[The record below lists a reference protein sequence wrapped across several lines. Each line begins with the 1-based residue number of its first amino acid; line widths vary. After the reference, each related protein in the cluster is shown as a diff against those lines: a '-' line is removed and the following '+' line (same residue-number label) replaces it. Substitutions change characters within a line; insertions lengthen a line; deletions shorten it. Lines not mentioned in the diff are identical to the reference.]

1 MLDTI
6 RQYSRSTIIY
16 VLFGVI
22 IVVFVFTFNTGG
34 GGGQSCGSSG
44 EMALATVAG
53 DDIDNGTL
61 YMGMVL
67 SVEEPNPLDNSPDAF
82 QKKMAYER
90 FRFPQ
95 IVEEPRFHAFVDPAR
110 VSPLKFERVM
120 NDLVE
125 TYLVSGEARDMGLF
139 IDREALQARMYA
151 DRWKD
156 ESGRFQTDQFKSYVQ
171 FGLRASLV
179 RYEDFLEREM
189 MRERVIDAV
198 TAGVVADVEEVAF
211 YDDLVNKKANA
222 LFIEISPRLAAR
234 TVSIEQA
241 AIDEALAKRDADVKA
256 WYEGH
261 KQDFQRGTS
270 FQFIGVRLDYA
281 DGDATRTKARAEA
294 ARAEL
299 GELSE
304 AQQDARLAELAR
316 QLSSHEP
323 SKARGGLMAAPI
335 NEKALAEAPFGEPLL
350 ATLKVLSDGQL
361 GPVVEL
367 ADAAWIVKRV
377 SSQDE
382 GLMPY
387 EQAKVDA
394 ARRLLQQ
401 DKGDEAAEALA
412 KETAAWIKAHADARI
427 DQVAGFLETRLGES
441 VTTNETGAF
450 ARMSLY
456 QIGRDAKMTGGIP
469 RIGRAPEIMKQV
481 FALTTEEPLGVDVHK
496 VEASGRYFVVELK
509 SLTALE
515 GDEASEALKLVK
527 GELEARARRDVYA
540 AWYAALLE
548 GAQRDGGVA
557 YSADYQ
563 RILEAER
570 ARYQQIMQKAAEAS
584 GLAPQIK
591 LSPSGT

>member
-120 NDLVE
+120 SDLVE
-125 TYLVSGEARDMGLF
+125 TYLVSDAARGMGLY
-139 IDREALQARMYA
+139 IDREALQARMYSE
-151 DRWKD
+151 RWKD
-156 ESGRFQTDQFKSYVQ
+156 ESGRFQVDQFKNYVQ

-179 RYEDFLEREM
+179 RYEAFLEREM
-189 MRERVIDAV
+189 MRERVVDAV
-198 TAGVVADVEEVAF
+198 TSGVVADAAEVAF
-211 YDDLVNKKANA
+211 YDDLVNRKANA
-222 LFIEISPRLAAR
+222 MFIEISPRLAAR
-234 TVSIEQA
+234 TVSIDQA

-261 KQDFQRGTS
+261 KQDFQLGTS
-270 FQFIGVRLDYA
+270 FQFIGVRLAHA
-281 DGDATRTKARAEA
+281 DGDAAQVKDRAEA
-294 ARAEL
+294 ALVEL
-299 GELSE
+299 TKLSE

-316 QLSSHEP
+316 QLSSHQP
-323 SKARGGLMAAPI
+323 SKARGGLMPSAV
-335 NEKALAEAPFGEPLL
+335 NEKALAKAPYGEPLL
-350 ATLKVLSDGQL
+350 AALQVLSDGQL
-361 GPVVEL
+361 GPVVEV

-382 GLMPY
+382 GVMPY

-412 KETAAWIKAHADARI
+412 KETAAWIKAHATARI
-427 DQVAGFLETRLGES
+427 DKVASFLETRLGEP

-469 RIGRAPEIMKQV
+469 RIGRSSEIMKQV
-481 FALTTEEPLGVDVHK
+481 FSLTTEKPLGVEVHK
-496 VEASGRYFVVELK
+496 VETSGRYFVVELK
-509 SLTALE
+509 SMTALE
-515 GDEASEALKLVK
+515 GDEAAEARKLVA

-540 AWYAALLE
+540 AWYSSLLE
-548 GAQRDGGVA
+548 VAQRDGGVS

-570 ARYQQIMQKAAEAS
+570 ARYQQIMQKAAEAGGMS
-584 GLAPQIK
+584 PQIK
-591 LSPSGT
+591 LSPSGS